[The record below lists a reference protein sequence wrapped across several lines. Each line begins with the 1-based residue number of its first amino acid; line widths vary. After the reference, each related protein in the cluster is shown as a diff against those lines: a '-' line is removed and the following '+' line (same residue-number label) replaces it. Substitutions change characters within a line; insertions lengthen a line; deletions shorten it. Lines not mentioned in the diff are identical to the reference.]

1 MTDLLSFAIV
11 KFIRDLFSMKR
22 ILAVSLLIML
32 QSCGGGTYTTP
43 QEKPL
48 VEAVYASGF
57 VVSDQEY
64 QVFSQVDGTLSKI
77 LVKEGEEIKKNQ
89 PLLVI
94 ESNQQNAR
102 YAVARDAYEMAKK
115 NYGENSAVMRE
126 LKASLSS
133 SQSKLEFDS
142 INFVRYANLL
152 KVNATTRNDYDRVK
166 LTYENS
172 RNELSL
178 QKSRIEKTRNDLY
191 LAYQNAENQWKI
203 AQEESGNYQ
212 LRSDV
217 DGMVFKIMK
226 EPGELVRRSEAV
238 AVIGKKG
245 NYYLKLSIDEL
256 DIQRVKKDQEVVVK
270 VDAYPNQ
277 VFHGKILKVY
287 PMVDTRLQS
296 LRVDASIEEQL
307 PGLFSG
313 LAVEANIVT
322 RKKDKALVIPKA
334 AVLADDSVLIK
345 NEGGEKKVKIT
356 RGIETLDEVEVT
368 SGLTISDQLVIK

>member
-1 MTDLLSFAIV
+1 
-11 KFIRDLFSMKR
+11 MKK
-22 ILAVSLLIML
+22 ILAISAFLAL
-32 QSCGGGTYTTP
+32 QGCGNDSYTTP
-43 QEKPL
+43 KEKPL

-64 QVFSQVDGTLSKI
+64 QVFSQVDGTLSRI
-77 LVKEGEEIKKNQ
+77 LVKEGEEIKKDQ

-102 YAVARDAYEMAKK
+102 YTVAKDAFEMAKK
-115 NYGENSAVMRE
+115 NYDENSAVMRE
-126 LKASLSS
+126 LKAALASAH
-133 SQSKLEFDS
+133 SKLEFDS
-142 INFVRYANLL
+142 MNFVRYGNLL
-152 KVNATTRNDYDRVK
+152 KVNATTRNDYDRMK
-166 LTYENS
+166 LAYENS

-178 QKSRIEKTRNDLY
+178 QMSHMEKTKNDLY

-212 LRSDV
+212 LRSEV
-217 DGMVFKIMK
+217 DGMVFKLMK

-238 AVIGKKG
+238 AVVGRKG
-245 NYYLKLSIDEL
+245 NYFLKLAIDEL
-256 DIQRVKKDQEVVVK
+256 DIQRVKEGQEVVVK
-270 VDAYPNQ
+270 IDAYPNR
-277 VFHGKILKVY
+277 VFQGKIRKVY

-296 LRVDASIEEQL
+296 LRVDATIDEQL

-334 AVLADDSVLIK
+334 AVLEGDSVLIK
-345 NEGGEKKVKIT
+345 NNDGEKKVKIT
-356 RGIETLDEVEVT
+356 RGIETLDEVEVV
-368 SGLTISDQLVIK
+368 SGLKTSDQLVID